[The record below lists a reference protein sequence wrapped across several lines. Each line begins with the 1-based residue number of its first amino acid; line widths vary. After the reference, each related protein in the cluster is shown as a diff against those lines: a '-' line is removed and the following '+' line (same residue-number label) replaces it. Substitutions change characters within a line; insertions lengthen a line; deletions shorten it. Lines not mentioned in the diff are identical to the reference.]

1 MRSPLLALLLL
12 LLAGSLGFAGYV
24 SRTERYPLKDVVVPV
39 TGKQYRLYSDSSF
52 TVFVAYGP
60 DRETWQ
66 REAAGLAPYLAE
78 RADRTGDTVATV
90 LALHPGFAR
99 ILPTREAAWYRF
111 GIRDGS
117 WQMIGEAAH
126 RADLTPAR

>member
-52 TVFVAYGP
+52 TVFVAFGP
-60 DRETWQ
+60 DREAWR

-78 RADRTGDTVATV
+78 RAERTADTVATV
-90 LALHPGFAR
+90 LALRPGFAR
-99 ILPTREAAWYRF
+99 VFPTTEAAWYRF
-111 GIRDGS
+111 AVRNGV
-117 WQMIGEAAH
+117 WQMTAEATH
-126 RADLTPAR
+126 RTDLLAR